1 MSIKILTND
10 DALRQQ
16 INIACADIVDTSD
29 ICIVDRRTHCAVRG
43 CIALIDESVN
53 EVLADCIYV
62 ATLPI
67 KNETIYSIVKRVT
80 TNEEC
85 DTTSVM
91 LRDIFEEMGLK
102 NCRKG
107 TLYLI
112 DAVRM
117 YPMGRAK
124 VSIKSILEEVAQ
136 KYSVTPSS
144 VERAMRTAI
153 EYLFRYGNRDKIYSV
168 FGNTVDP
175 DKGKPSNGEFISL
188 MAVIVNEHEAQ
199 AFNT

>member
-1 MSIKILTND
+1 
-10 DALRQQ
+10 
-16 INIACADIVDTSD
+16 
-29 ICIVDRRTHCAVRG
+29 
-43 CIALIDESVN
+43 
-53 EVLADCIYV
+53 
-62 ATLPI
+62 
-67 KNETIYSIVKRVT
+67 
-80 TNEEC
+80 
-85 DTTSVM
+85 
-91 LRDIFEEMGLK
+91 
-102 NCRKG
+102 
-107 TLYLI
+107 
-112 DAVRM
+112 M

>member
-10 DALRQQ
+10 CDLRLIITDACKS
-16 INIACADIVDTSD
+16 IADTAD
-29 ICIVDRRTHCAVRG
+29 ICIVDCRTHSAAEC

-53 EVLADCIYV
+53 DIPKDCLYV

-67 KNETIYSIVKRVT
+67 SRETVRRILKTVT
-80 TNEEC
+80 ESDDNDTARRKIEELFT
-85 DTTSVM
+85 D
-91 LRDIFEEMGLK
+91 MGLK
-102 NCRKG
+102 NDRKG
-107 TLYLI
+107 TRYLI
-112 DAVRM
+112 DAVGL

-124 VSIKSILEEVAQ
+124 ASIKNILEEIAE
-136 KYSVTPSS
+136 KYAVTPSS

-153 EYLFRYGNRDKIYSV
+153 EHLFRYGNRDKIYSV

-188 MAVIVNEHEAQ
+188 MAVILNEHD
-199 AFNT
+199 T